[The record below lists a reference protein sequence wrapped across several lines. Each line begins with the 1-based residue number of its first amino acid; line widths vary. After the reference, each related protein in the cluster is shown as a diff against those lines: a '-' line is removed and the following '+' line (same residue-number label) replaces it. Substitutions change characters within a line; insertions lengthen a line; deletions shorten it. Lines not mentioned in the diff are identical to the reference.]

1 MSLLLARRAF
11 DEKLRA
17 ETKIRSI
24 FDAAEGRDLTG
35 EELASVDRLDGE
47 VRSLGERVSELME
60 QEQRSRDAAD
70 ALARLAPV
78 DEPGGDADADDVGEQ
93 LRSFLRGERRSVAV
107 APERRDLVKGTATAG
122 GNTVPTTFYGRLVE
136 HMVEVSG
143 VLAAGPTLL
152 ETASGESIEV
162 PTTTA
167 FSTAALTAEAAA
179 IAESDPAFA
188 KRTLG
193 AYKYGATIQVSR
205 ELIDDTAVDL
215 LGFIA
220 AQAGRAVGNA
230 LGAALVTGSGSS
242 QPAGVATQATAGKTG
257 AATTPTTDDLIDLM
271 YSVISPY
278 RASSSCCWMLRDAT
292 AAHLRKLKDD
302 NGQYL
307 WQPSLVLGQP
317 DMLLGKPVATDP
329 NVAAAGNSAKSVL
342 FGDFSAYWVRL
353 AGGVRFERS
362 DDFAFS
368 SDLVTFKVVARADG
382 MTVDQTG
389 AIKAFVG
396 VSA

>member
-17 ETKIRSI
+17 ETEIRSI
-24 FDAAEGRDLTG
+24 FDAADGRDLTS

-47 VRSLGERVSELME
+47 VRSLGERVAELME

-70 ALARLAPV
+70 ALARLAPL
-78 DEPGGDADADDVGEQ
+78 DESDGGADVDDVGAQ
-93 LRSFLRGERRSVAV
+93 LRNFLRGEQRSVVV

-278 RASSSCCWMLRDAT
+278 RARSSCCWMFRDAT

-329 NVAAAGNSAKSVL
+329 NVAAADNSAKSVL
-342 FGDFSAYWVRL
+342 FGDFAAYWVRL

>member
-17 ETKIRSI
+17 ETEIRSI
-24 FDAAEGRDLTG
+24 FDAADGRDLTS

-47 VRSLGERVSELME
+47 VRSLGDRVAELME

-70 ALARLAPV
+70 ALARLAPL
-78 DEPGGDADADDVGEQ
+78 DESDGGADVDDVGAQ
-93 LRSFLRGERRSVAV
+93 LRSFLRGEQRSVVV

-278 RASSSCCWMLRDAT
+278 RASSSCCWMFRDAT

-329 NVAAAGNSAKSVL
+329 NVAAADNSAKSVL
-342 FGDFSAYWVRL
+342 FGDFAAYWVRL

>member
-17 ETKIRSI
+17 ETEIRSI
-24 FDAAEGRDLTG
+24 FDAADGRDLTS

-47 VRSLGERVSELME
+47 VRSLGDRVAELME

-70 ALARLAPV
+70 ALARLAPL
-78 DEPGGDADADDVGEQ
+78 DESDGGADVDDVGAQ
-93 LRSFLRGERRSVAV
+93 LRSFLRGEQRSVVV

-278 RASSSCCWMLRDAT
+278 RASSSCYWMFRDAT

-329 NVAAAGNSAKSVL
+329 NVAAADNSAKSVL
-342 FGDFSAYWVRL
+342 FGDFAAYWVRL

>member
-17 ETKIRSI
+17 ETEIRSI

-78 DEPGGDADADDVGEQ
+78 DEPGGDAGADDVGEQ
-93 LRSFLRGERRSVAV
+93 LRSFLRGEQRSVVV

-278 RASSSCCWMLRDAT
+278 RASSSCCWMFRDAT

-329 NVAAAGNSAKSVL
+329 NVAAADNSAKSVL
-342 FGDFSAYWVRL
+342 FGDFAAYWVRL

>member
-1 MSLLLARRAF
+1 M
-11 DEKLRA
+11 RA
-17 ETKIRSI
+17 ETEIRSI
-24 FDAAEGRDLTG
+24 FDAADGRDLTS

-47 VRSLGERVSELME
+47 VRSLGDRVAELME

-70 ALARLAPV
+70 ALARLAPL
-78 DEPGGDADADDVGEQ
+78 DESDGGADVDDVGAQ
-93 LRSFLRGERRSVAV
+93 LRSFLRGEQRSVVV

-278 RASSSCCWMLRDAT
+278 RASSSCCWMFRDAT

-329 NVAAAGNSAKSVL
+329 NVAAADNSAKSVL
-342 FGDFSAYWVRL
+342 FGDFAAYWVRL

>member
-93 LRSFLRGERRSVAV
+93 LRSFLRGEQRSVAV

-193 AYKYGATIQVSR
+193 AWKYGATIQVSR

-278 RASSSCCWMLRDAT
+278 RASSSCYWMFRDAT

-329 NVAAAGNSAKSVL
+329 NVAAADNSAKSVL
-342 FGDFSAYWVRL
+342 FGDFAAYWVRL

>member
-17 ETKIRSI
+17 ETEIRSI
-24 FDAAEGRDLTG
+24 FDAADGRDLTS

-47 VRSLGERVSELME
+47 VRSLGDRVAELME

-70 ALARLAPV
+70 ALARLAPL
-78 DEPGGDADADDVGEQ
+78 DEPDGGADVDDVGAQ
-93 LRSFLRGERRSVAV
+93 LRSFLRGEQRSVVV

-278 RASSSCCWMLRDAT
+278 RASSSCCWMFRDAT

-329 NVAAAGNSAKSVL
+329 NVAAADNSAKSVL
-342 FGDFSAYWVRL
+342 FGDFAAYWVRL

>member
-47 VRSLGERVSELME
+47 VRSLGDRVAELME

-70 ALARLAPV
+70 ALARLAPL
-78 DEPGGDADADDVGEQ
+78 DESDGGADVDDVGAQ
-93 LRSFLRGERRSVAV
+93 LRSFLRGEQRSVVV

-278 RASSSCCWMLRDAT
+278 RASSSCCWMFRDAT

-329 NVAAAGNSAKSVL
+329 NVAAADNSAKSVL
-342 FGDFSAYWVRL
+342 FGDFAAYWVRL

>member
-11 DEKLRA
+11 GEKLRA
-17 ETKIRSI
+17 ETEIRSI
-24 FDAAEGRDLTG
+24 FDAADGRDLTS

-93 LRSFLRGERRSVAV
+93 LRSFLRGEQRSVAV

-329 NVAAAGNSAKSVL
+329 NVAAADNSAKSVL
-342 FGDFSAYWVRL
+342 FGDFAAYWVRL

>member
-93 LRSFLRGERRSVAV
+93 LRSFLRGEQRSVAV

-152 ETASGESIEV
+152 ETASGDSIEV

-193 AYKYGATIQVSR
+193 AWKYGATIQVSR

-329 NVAAAGNSAKSVL
+329 NVAAADNSAKSVL
-342 FGDFSAYWVRL
+342 FGDFAAYWVRL

>member
-17 ETKIRSI
+17 ETEIRSI
-24 FDAAEGRDLTG
+24 FDAADGRDLTS

-78 DEPGGDADADDVGEQ
+78 DEPGGGADVDDVGEQ
-93 LRSFLRGERRSVAV
+93 LRSFLRGEQRSVAV

-167 FSTAALTAEAAA
+167 FSTAALTAEAVA

-278 RASSSCCWMLRDAT
+278 RASSSCCWMFRDAT

-329 NVAAAGNSAKSVL
+329 NVAAADNSAKSVL
-342 FGDFSAYWVRL
+342 FGDFAAYWVRL

>member
-11 DEKLRA
+11 GEKLRA
-17 ETKIRSI
+17 ETEIRSI
-24 FDAAEGRDLTG
+24 FDAADGRDLTS

-93 LRSFLRGERRSVAV
+93 LRSFLRGEQRSVAV

-278 RASSSCCWMLRDAT
+278 RASSSCCWMFRDAT

-329 NVAAAGNSAKSVL
+329 NVAAADNSAKSVL
-342 FGDFSAYWVRL
+342 FGDFAAYWVRL

>member
-93 LRSFLRGERRSVAV
+93 LRSFLRGEQRSVAV

-152 ETASGESIEV
+152 ETASGDSIEV

-329 NVAAAGNSAKSVL
+329 NVAAADNSAKSVL
-342 FGDFSAYWVRL
+342 FGDFAAYWVRL

>member
-24 FDAAEGRDLTG
+24 FDAADGRDLTS

-47 VRSLGERVSELME
+47 VRSLGDRVAELME

-70 ALARLAPV
+70 ALARLAPL
-78 DEPGGDADADDVGEQ
+78 DESDGGADVDDVGAQ
-93 LRSFLRGERRSVAV
+93 LRSFLRGEQRSVVV

-152 ETASGESIEV
+152 ETASGDSIEV

-167 FSTAALTAEAAA
+167 FSTAALTAEAVA

-278 RASSSCCWMLRDAT
+278 RASSSCCWMFRDAT

-329 NVAAAGNSAKSVL
+329 NVAAADNSAKSVL
-342 FGDFSAYWVRL
+342 FGDFAAYWVRL

>member
-93 LRSFLRGERRSVAV
+93 LRSFLRGEQRSVAV

-152 ETASGESIEV
+152 ETASGDSIEV

>member
-17 ETKIRSI
+17 ETEIRSI
-24 FDAAEGRDLTG
+24 FDAADGRDLTS

-93 LRSFLRGERRSVAV
+93 LRSFLRGEQRSVAV

-152 ETASGESIEV
+152 ETASGDSIEV

-329 NVAAAGNSAKSVL
+329 NVAAADNSAKSVL
-342 FGDFSAYWVRL
+342 FGDFAAYWVRL

>member
-17 ETKIRSI
+17 ETEIRSI
-24 FDAAEGRDLTG
+24 FDAADGRDLTS

-47 VRSLGERVSELME
+47 VRSLGDRVAELME

-70 ALARLAPV
+70 ALARLAPL

-93 LRSFLRGERRSVAV
+93 LRSFLRGEQRSVAV

-193 AYKYGATIQVSR
+193 AWKYGATIQVSR

-278 RASSSCCWMLRDAT
+278 RASSSCYWMFRDAT

-329 NVAAAGNSAKSVL
+329 NVAAADNSAKSVL
-342 FGDFSAYWVRL
+342 FGDFAAYWVRL

>member
-17 ETKIRSI
+17 ETEIRSI
-24 FDAAEGRDLTG
+24 FDAADGRDLTS

-47 VRSLGERVSELME
+47 VRSLGDRVAELME

-70 ALARLAPV
+70 ALARLAPL
-78 DEPGGDADADDVGEQ
+78 DESDGGADVDDVGAQ
-93 LRSFLRGERRSVAV
+93 LRSFLRGEQRSVVV

-278 RASSSCCWMLRDAT
+278 RASSSCCWMFRDAT
-292 AAHLRKLKDD
+292 AAHLRKLKDN

-317 DMLLGKPVATDP
+317 DMLLGASRRWRPVRAQRRLR
-329 NVAAAGNSAKSVL
+329 VL
-342 FGDFSAYWVRL
+342 
-353 AGGVRFERS
+353 ERPR
-362 DDFAFS
+362 D
-368 SDLVTFKVVARADG
+368 VQGRG
-382 MTVDQTG
+382 PC
-389 AIKAFVG
+389 
-396 VSA
+396 

>member
-17 ETKIRSI
+17 ETEIRSI
-24 FDAAEGRDLTG
+24 FDAADGRDLTS

-47 VRSLGERVSELME
+47 VRSLGDRVAELME

-70 ALARLAPV
+70 ALARLAPL
-78 DEPGGDADADDVGEQ
+78 DGPDGGADVDDVGAQ
-93 LRSFLRGERRSVAV
+93 LRSFLRGEQRSVVV

-179 IAESDPAFA
+179 IAESDPEFA

-193 AYKYGATIQVSR
+193 AYKYGVTIQVSR

-278 RASSSCCWMLRDAT
+278 RASSSCCWMFRDAT

-329 NVAAAGNSAKSVL
+329 NVAAADNSAKSVL
-342 FGDFSAYWVRL
+342 FGDFAAYWVRL

>member
-93 LRSFLRGERRSVAV
+93 LRSFLRGEQRSVAV

-329 NVAAAGNSAKSVL
+329 NVAAADNSAKSVL
-342 FGDFSAYWVRL
+342 FGDFAAYWVRL

>member
-17 ETKIRSI
+17 ETEIRSI
-24 FDAAEGRDLTG
+24 FDAADGRDLTS

-47 VRSLGERVSELME
+47 VRSLGDRVAELME

-70 ALARLAPV
+70 ALARLAPL
-78 DEPGGDADADDVGEQ
+78 DESDGGADVDDVGEQ
-93 LRSFLRGERRSVAV
+93 LRSFLRGEQRSVAV

-167 FSTAALTAEAAA
+167 FSTAALTAEAVA

-278 RASSSCCWMLRDAT
+278 RASSSCCWMFRDAT

-329 NVAAAGNSAKSVL
+329 NVAAADNSAKSVL
-342 FGDFSAYWVRL
+342 FGDFAAYWVRL

>member
-17 ETKIRSI
+17 ETEIRAI
-24 FDAAEGRDLTG
+24 FDAADGRDLTS

-47 VRSLGERVSELME
+47 VRSLGDRVAELME

-70 ALARLAPV
+70 ALARLAPL
-78 DEPGGDADADDVGEQ
+78 DESDGGADVDDVGAQ
-93 LRSFLRGERRSVAV
+93 LRSFLRGEQRSVVV

-278 RASSSCCWMLRDAT
+278 RASSSCCWMFRDAT

-329 NVAAAGNSAKSVL
+329 NVAAADNSAKSVL
-342 FGDFSAYWVRL
+342 FGDFAAYWVRL

>member
-1 MSLLLARRAF
+1 MSLILARRAF

-17 ETKIRSI
+17 ETEIRSI
-24 FDAAEGRDLTG
+24 FDAADGRDLTG

-47 VRSLGERVSELME
+47 VRSLGDRVAELME
-60 QEQRSRDAAD
+60 QEQRSRDAAN
-70 ALARLAPV
+70 ALARLAPL
-78 DEPGGDADADDVGEQ
+78 DESDGGADVDDVGAQ
-93 LRSFLRGERRSVAV
+93 LRSFLRGEQRSVVV

-122 GNTVPTTFYGRLVE
+122 GHTVPTTFYGRLVE

-193 AYKYGATIQVSR
+193 AYKYGALIQVSR

-220 AQAGRAVGNA
+220 RQAGRAAGNA

-242 QPAGVATQATAGKTG
+242 QPAGVATQATAGKVG
-257 AATTPTTDDLIDLM
+257 AASTPTTDDLIDLM

-278 RASSSCCWMLRDAT
+278 RSSPSCHWLFRDST
-292 AAHLRKLKDD
+292 AAGLRKLKDD

-307 WQPSLVLGQP
+307 WQPSVVLGQP
-317 DMLLGKPVATDP
+317 DMLLGKPVVTDP
-329 NVAAAGNSAKSVL
+329 NVAATGTDAKSVL
-342 FGDFSAYWVRL
+342 FGDFAAYWVRL

-362 DDFAFS
+362 DDFAFNT
-368 SDLVTFKVVARADG
+368 DLVTFKVVVRGDG

>member
-17 ETKIRSI
+17 ETEIRSI

-47 VRSLGERVSELME
+47 VRSLGDRVAELME

-70 ALARLAPV
+70 ALARLAPL
-78 DEPGGDADADDVGEQ
+78 DESDGGADVDDVGAQ
-93 LRSFLRGERRSVAV
+93 LRSFLRGEQRSVVV

-278 RASSSCCWMLRDAT
+278 RASSSCCWMFRDAT
-292 AAHLRKLKDD
+292 AAHLRKLKDN

-329 NVAAAGNSAKSVL
+329 NVAAADNSAKSVL
-342 FGDFSAYWVRL
+342 FGDLAAYWVRL

>member
-17 ETKIRSI
+17 ETEIRSI
-24 FDAAEGRDLTG
+24 FDAADGRDLTS

-47 VRSLGERVSELME
+47 VRSLGDRVAELME

-70 ALARLAPV
+70 ALARLAPL
-78 DEPGGDADADDVGEQ
+78 DESDGGADVDDVGAQ
-93 LRSFLRGERRSVAV
+93 LRSFLRGEQRSVVV

-278 RASSSCCWMLRDAT
+278 RASSSCCWMFRDAT

-329 NVAAAGNSAKSVL
+329 NVAAADNSSKSVL

>member
-17 ETKIRSI
+17 ETEIRSI
-24 FDAAEGRDLTG
+24 FDAADGRDLTG

-47 VRSLGERVSELME
+47 VRSLGDRVSELME

-78 DEPGGDADADDVGEQ
+78 DESDGGADVDDVGAQ
-93 LRSFLRGERRSVAV
+93 LRSFLRGEQRSVVV

-167 FSTAALTAEAAA
+167 FSTAALTAEAVA

-278 RASSSCCWMLRDAT
+278 RASSSCCWMFRDAT

-329 NVAAAGNSAKSVL
+329 NVAAADNSAKSVL
-342 FGDFSAYWVRL
+342 FGDFAAYWVRL

>member
-17 ETKIRSI
+17 ETEIRSI
-24 FDAAEGRDLTG
+24 FDAADGRDLTS

-47 VRSLGERVSELME
+47 VRSLGDRVAELME

-70 ALARLAPV
+70 ALARLAPL
-78 DEPGGDADADDVGEQ
+78 DESDGGADVDDVGAQ
-93 LRSFLRGERRSVAV
+93 LRSFLRGEQRSVVV

-167 FSTAALTAEAAA
+167 FSTAALTAEAVA

-278 RASSSCCWMLRDAT
+278 RASSSCRWMFRDAT
-292 AAHLRKLKDD
+292 AAHLRKLKDA

-329 NVAAAGNSAKSVL
+329 NVAAADNSAKSVL
-342 FGDFSAYWVRL
+342 FGDFAAYWVRL